1 MGDDIVCGLIS
12 VCCISFVYHAERVG
26 DVNNSSRWWQAE
38 ARATFAKRSRTT
50 ATTKPY
56 QKVTVEQDA

>member
-1 MGDDIVCGLIS
+1 M
-12 VCCISFVYHAERVG
+12 SFVYHAERLG

-56 QKVTVEQDA
+56 QKVTVEQNA